1 MKSRSRLSIIY
12 TYMIGLLGVL
22 IIGCWALIAA
32 SQTIWRVDSNTTTI
46 IDAHSVCIGYSAPNG
61 KNVFIP
67 ARTAS
72 EYQSF
77 RSNALI
83 SPNIVNCTYSWTTS
97 AYGSCSLTCGGGTQS
112 RTVQC
117 KRHDGTVV
125 AESYCGGIK
134 PAVSQ
139 SCNTQ
144 ACVIPVNGWWSAW
157 SGFSAC
163 SASCGGGT
171 QSQSRVCN
179 NPAPANGWANCVGS
193 TTQSLSCNTQ
203 ACVPVITTGH
213 WSNADGDYT
222 YQSCDTRITSCNAL
236 TWCFPT
242 VSRIT
247 PSEISIKNMEC
258 SSIGASISGYVRF
271 CQWWS
276 TSFALVCK

>member
-1 MKSRSRLSIIY
+1 MKSRYRLSIIY

-46 IDAHSVCIGYSAPNG
+46 IDTHSVCIGYSAPDG

-97 AYGSCSLTCGGGTQS
+97 AYGSCSLTCGGGAQS

-117 KRHDGTVV
+117 KRHDGTIV
-125 AESYCGGIK
+125 ADSYCAGTK

-144 ACVIPVNGWWSAW
+144 ACAIPVNGVCGSTANSCTSGNTSGYSAGSCGGSQTWSCVG
-157 SGFSAC
+157 SGGGG
-163 SASCGGGT
+163 SASCNIANVACVTTGRWVGRGNT
-171 QSQSRVCN
+171 GWGSFSPQLARVVYCN
-179 NPAPANGWANCVGS
+179 ATIWCIPLGMPMRGVDHRW
-193 TTQSLSCNTQ
+193 LSCSPLNSRLVYWDFVYH
-203 ACVPVITTGH
+203 ATTV
-213 WSNADGDYT
+213 T
-222 YQSCDTRITSCNAL
+222 Y
-236 TWCFPT
+236 
-242 VSRIT
+242 
-247 PSEISIKNMEC
+247 
-258 SSIGASISGYVRF
+258 F
-271 CQWWS
+271 CE
-276 TSFALVCK
+276 

>member
-12 TYMIGLLGVL
+12 KYMIGLLGVL
-22 IIGCWALIAA
+22 IVGCWALIAA

-67 ARTAS
+67 ARTAP
-72 EYQSF
+72 EYLSF

-117 KRHDGTVV
+117 KRHDGTIV
-125 AESYCGGIK
+125 ADSYCAGTK

-144 ACVIPVNGWWSAW
+144 ACAIPVNGVCGSTANSCTSGNTSGASA
-157 SGFSAC
+157 G
-163 SASCGGGT
+163 SCGGAQTWSCLG
-171 QSQSRVCN
+171 SGG
-179 NPAPANGWANCVGS
+179 GWTANCNITNV
-193 TTQSLSCNTQ
+193 
-203 ACVPVITTGH
+203 ACVTTGS
-213 WSNADGDYT
+213 WVPTVWNVDPTLFNPTFARGVF
-222 YQSCDTRITSCNAL
+222 CNA
-236 TWCFPT
+236 TIWCITRLGGVILRLISCSPLN
-242 VSRIT
+242 SRLVLVDIRNHGSVT
-247 PSEISIKNMEC
+247 
-258 SSIGASISGYVRF
+258 YL
-271 CQWWS
+271 CQ
-276 TSFALVCK
+276 